1 MIVFRDISESQCNIN
16 LRIKVWIGGKLI
28 LNRIYYKVFEKR
40 LFYNY
45 IFLIFNVGGCK
56 YVIYF
61 VGFSKI
67 EL

>member
-1 MIVFRDISESQCNIN
+1 MI
-16 LRIKVWIGGKLI
+16 RIDMYVGLLFNEGWNRNKNSFFLSNMMLKIFLI
-28 LNRIYYKVFEKR
+28 R

-56 YVIYF
+56 YVINF

>member
-1 MIVFRDISESQCNIN
+1 MI
-16 LRIKVWIGGKLI
+16 RIDMYVGLLFNEGW
-28 LNRIYYKVFEKR
+28 NRNKNSFFLSNMMLKIFFIR

-45 IFLIFNVGGCK
+45 IFLFFNVGGCK